1 MSYFQPLLTSAFSSY
16 SISRNIYADRVS
28 VRDQSVE
35 NRQAESN
42 QNTVKDYDL
51 DFGKPKSA
59 SGDILDLS
67 LNVQKQYEAEAND
80 KNDKRAEKIEAND
93 NEVNSNEDQKV
104 AAGNEAEA
112 ENENGNGIK
121 GSGDSIAIQTE
132 EDSLEAT
139 EKTSAKN
146 NLSKAEL
153 TPEEQQQV
161 QELKARD
168 QEVRVH
174 EAAHVAAGGAY
185 VTGGPTYTYQTGP
198 DGKSYAIGGEVGID
212 TSEVEGDPK
221 ATIRKM
227 QTVVAAAL
235 APAEPSGQDQKVAA
249 AARQKEAQAR
259 AELAKQ
265 NHSALNDSR
274 ENKNSTFSPLAV
286 ESESKSS
293 PSATSTNNQSDSDK
307 SGKSDKS
314 NESNESGKTVTDS
327 GLFSVVKSFVAGLT
341 KSTQQSSAYQAQSSM
356 PLSSTSSNHFSAFA

>member
-1 MSYFQPLLTSAFSSY
+1 MSYFQPLITSAFSNY

-28 VRDQSVE
+28 VQDQSVE
-35 NRQAESN
+35 NQKTESD
-42 QNTVKDYDL
+42 QNTVKVYDPDL
-51 DFGKPKSA
+51 GKPKSA

-67 LNVQKQYEAEAND
+67 LDVQKQYETETND
-80 KNDKRAEKIEAND
+80 KKAEKIEVN
-93 NEVNSNEDQKV
+93 NEEVKV
-104 AAGNEAEA
+104 
-112 ENENGNGIK
+112 
-121 GSGDSIAIQTE
+121 SDDSTAIQTQ

-139 EKTSAKN
+139 EKTSTKN
-146 NLSKAEL
+146 GLSEAEL

-212 TSEVEGDPK
+212 TSEVSGDPK
-221 ATIRKM
+221 ATIQKM
-227 QTVVAAAL
+227 QTVAAAAL
-235 APAEPSGQDQKVAA
+235 APAEPSAQDQKVAA

-265 NHSALNDSR
+265 NHSALNGNQ
-274 ENKNSTFSPLAV
+274 ENKNSTSSPLAI
-286 ESESKSS
+286 ENESKSS
-293 PSATSTNNQSDSDK
+293 SSATSTNQSDSDK

-314 NESNESGKTVTDS
+314 NESGKTITDS
-327 GLFSVVKSFVAGLT
+327 GLFSAT

-356 PLSSTSSNHFSAFA
+356 PLSSTSSSRFSAFA

>member
-1 MSYFQPLLTSAFSSY
+1 MSYFQPLITSAFSSY

-28 VRDQSVE
+28 VQDQSVE
-35 NRQAESN
+35 NRKTESN
-42 QNTVKDYDL
+42 QNSVNVYDP
-51 DFGKPKSA
+51 DVEKPKSA

-67 LNVQKQYEAEAND
+67 TDVEKQYETETNH
-80 KNDKRAEKIEAND
+80 KKAEKIEANN
-93 NEVNSNEDQKV
+93 NEYDE
-104 AAGNEAEA
+104 
-112 ENENGNGIK
+112 IK
-121 GSGDSIAIQTE
+121 SDDSIAIQTH

-146 NLSKAEL
+146 GLSGTEL

-185 VTGGPTYTYQTGP
+185 VTSGPSYTYQTGP

-212 TSEVEGDPK
+212 TSEVSGDPE

-227 QTVVAAAL
+227 QTVAAAAL

-259 AELAKQ
+259 AELVKQ
-265 NHSALNDSR
+265 NYSALNGSQED
-274 ENKNSTFSPLAV
+274 KNSISSALAI
-286 ESESKSS
+286 ESESESS
-293 PSATSTNNQSDSDK
+293 SSATSTNQSETPQSDSDK

-314 NESNESGKTVTDS
+314 SDNPSDKSSKSSNESDKTVTDS
-327 GLFSVVKSFVAGLT
+327 GLFSATKSFIAGRT

-356 PLSSTSSNHFSAFA
+356 PLSSSTSPNRFSAFA